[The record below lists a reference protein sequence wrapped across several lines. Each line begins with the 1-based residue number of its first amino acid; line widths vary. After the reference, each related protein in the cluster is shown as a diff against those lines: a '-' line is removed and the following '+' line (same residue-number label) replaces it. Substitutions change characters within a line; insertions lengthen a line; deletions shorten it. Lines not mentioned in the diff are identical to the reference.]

1 MHAQLTTF
9 IVGAESRERAGQAA
23 GAARS
28 AASTQAG
35 FVDISFFYDERTN
48 EFGSYSRWESKEQAD
63 TAGKALTKAV
73 EDSLGEALKD
83 QVLNRTVE
91 LIGA

>member
-9 IVGAESRERAGQAA
+9 IVGAESRQHAEQAA
-23 GAARS
+23 GDARS
-28 AASTQAG
+28 AAAGQAG
-35 FVDISFFYDERTN
+35 FVDISFFYDDRTN
-48 EFGSYSRWESKEQAD
+48 ELGSYSRWESKEAAD
-63 TAGKALTKAV
+63 AAGKVLTKAV
-73 EDSLGEALKD
+73 EESLGAALKD